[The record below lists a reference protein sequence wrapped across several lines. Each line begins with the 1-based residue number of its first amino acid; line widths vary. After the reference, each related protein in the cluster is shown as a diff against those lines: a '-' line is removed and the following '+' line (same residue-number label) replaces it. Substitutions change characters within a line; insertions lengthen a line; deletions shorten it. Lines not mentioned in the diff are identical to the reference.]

1 MDGLPTL
8 QGVKSFSTCLGR
20 QWSSTMTDKTTEN
33 SIEQLDRLIE
43 ALDHQLLEDNT
54 AGEEKKVV
62 FHNTDT
68 ALIRLYLD
76 AIRLRTSI
84 CQGISLENDEAEGAV
99 PQEAL
104 DYEPFRDV

>member
-1 MDGLPTL
+1 
-8 QGVKSFSTCLGR
+8 
-20 QWSSTMTDKTTEN
+20 MTDKTTEN

-54 AGEEKKVV
+54 VGEEKKVV

-76 AIRLRTSI
+76 AIRLRASI
-84 CQGISLENDEAEGAV
+84 CQGISLENDEAEQVAAPRRRWIMNRSGMYKL
-99 PQEAL
+99 EL
-104 DYEPFRDV
+104 TRIHL